1 MNPTTRGAWLMAP
14 AVTLLATMLIV
25 PLFLM
30 FVDSFLPRGVH
41 GGVAW
46 PEDMGA
52 YITSGEFLQNYA
64 RALTWTFALTLFH
77 SIRLAVTT
85 TVLCLL
91 LGYPVAYTLAM
102 HVPAKWRTFALL
114 GIAIPLWTSFV
125 VRTFAW
131 VWLLRG
137 EGVIN
142 NLLEYLGIISSPLP
156 LLYNEGAVLLGLV
169 YYELPFMIL
178 PVYASVERLDKRLLE
193 AAADLGSTPVRAF
206 WSVTWPLT
214 RPGVLAG
221 CALVFV
227 PAAGQYVVAN
237 MLGGGKVALVG
248 NIIENQ
254 FFGGKNPPFGFA
266 LTFLL
271 SAMVLALV
279 ALAPNVAKETK

>member
-1 MNPTTRGAWLMAP
+1 MTQTTRGAWLMAP
-14 AVTLLATMLIV
+14 AMLLLASMLIL
-25 PLFLM
+25 PLGLM
-30 FVDSFLPRGVH
+30 FVDSFAPRGLH
-41 GGVAW
+41 GGVDW
-46 PEDMGA
+46 PDDLGA
-52 YITSGEFLQNYA
+52 YFRSGEFLQNYA
-64 RALTWTFALTLFH
+64 SALTTTFLGILWR
-77 SIRLAVTT
+77 SLKLAILA
-85 TVLCLL
+85 TVFCLL

-102 HVPAKWRTFALL
+102 HLPGRLRGLALL

-137 EGVIN
+137 EGVVN
-142 NLLEYLGIISSPLP
+142 NLLEALGLIDQPLAM
-156 LLYNEGAVLLGLV
+156 LYNEGAVLLGLV

-193 AAADLGSTPVRAF
+193 AAADLGATPWVAF
-206 WSVTWPLT
+206 WRVTLPLT

-227 PAAGQYVVAN
+227 PAAGQYVVSD
-237 MLGGGKVALVG
+237 MLGGSKVALVG
-248 NIIENQ
+248 NVVQNQ

-271 SAMVLALV
+271 TAMVLLLV
-279 ALAPNVAKETK
+279 ALAPNVVKEK